1 MPYNTVMMAGPRF
14 DEVGS
19 DGVRRIGN
27 RSGQPIMRGGQVIPA
42 APEQVIWTIRPDGSA
57 TLSRKYI
64 AYKPEYLAASRNWSQ
79 YRGPAEPGMVIA
91 FEGNRGGPFYTY
103 NFSPDGLEVFRLAA
117 SLFPNGVVERGI
129 SINGLQ
135 WPAWDFPFTPTDS
148 AKMRQWILSLEPA
161 DAFGMYYS
169 LLAYDGQ
176 DNGNCKW
183 RKFMAG
189 ISPAEF
195 DNNYFWAVF
204 QEMVLRSIYDL
215 RTDLHKV
222 RDPETGEII
231 DGLIKYDN
239 FAMPCKP
246 GIGELIFQVISSVA
260 LGVLTA
266 GAGAA
271 LAASLKTI
279 SFAKNIYE
287 MKSGAD
293 KAKAQ
298 AAFTNSVVKGY
309 TSGTDIQNILQPPP
323 KLTPEEQKLI
333 ERASGETKS
342 PTGTDAVVDEAV
354 SSGSNISTAGSVI
367 PWLLI
372 AGAAAALLG

>member
-1 MPYNTVMMAGPRF
+1 
-14 DEVGS
+14 
-19 DGVRRIGN
+19 
-27 RSGQPIMRGGQVIPA
+27 
-42 APEQVIWTIRPDGSA
+42 
-57 TLSRKYI
+57 
-64 AYKPEYLAASRNWSQ
+64 
-79 YRGPAEPGMVIA
+79 
-91 FEGNRGGPFYTY
+91 
-103 NFSPDGLEVFRLAA
+103 
-117 SLFPNGVVERGI
+117 
-129 SINGLQ
+129 
-135 WPAWDFPFTPTDS
+135 
-148 AKMRQWILSLEPA
+148 
-161 DAFGMYYS
+161 
-169 LLAYDGQ
+169 
-176 DNGNCKW
+176 
-183 RKFMAG
+183 MAG

-279 SFAKNIYE
+279 SFAKSIYD

-342 PTGTDAVVDEAV
+342 PTGTDAVVDGAV